1 MNWYSMSRNVSA
13 SIVANHKSVRITI
26 PLYDLKLNNVEAL
39 RTFDD
44 LIIYADIANPQRQS
58 FLNPAQPNDP
68 RHQKLLPVSNPTKRK
83 ELV

>member
-1 MNWYSMSRNVSA
+1 MWYNLSRQVSA
-13 SIVANHKSVRITI
+13 LIVANHKSVRISI
-26 PLYDLKLNNVEAL
+26 PLYDLKLNNLEVL

-58 FLNPAQPNDP
+58 FLETVQPDVSRP
-68 RHQKLLPVSNPTKRK
+68 KQKLLPISNPTKRK

>member
-1 MNWYSMSRNVSA
+1 MTWYNVSRTVNA
-13 SIVANHKSVRITI
+13 LIVASHKSVRISI

-58 FLNPAQPNDP
+58 FLESIQPDVP
-68 RHQKLLPVSNPTKRK
+68 RHQKLLPISNPTKRN